1 MNLKDFIISPENLVI
16 EKTEIEKDYE
26 ILSPPIG
33 QGIYINSY
41 IGAFGEVRKAIN
53 KIGQVR
59 AVKIIPDTAD
69 SYTLNN

>member
-33 QGIYINSY
+33 QGIYIYSY

-53 KIGQVR
+53 KNGQLR

-69 SYTLNN
+69 SFTLNN

>member
-33 QGIYINSY
+33 QGIYMYSY
-41 IGAFGEVRKAIN
+41 LGAFGEVRKAIN
-53 KIGQVR
+53 KIGQLR
-59 AVKIIPDTAD
+59 AVKIIPDNAF